1 MESNNEIIKL
11 IEEFKSC
18 QNVLIALG
26 DETRQ
31 HLMQE
36 MMKMKHEKDYGSAAG
51 QHRLHYNN
59 TGWRT

>member
-11 IEEFKSC
+11 IEEVKSC
-18 QNVLIALG
+18 RNVLIALG

-31 HLMQE
+31 HLMLE

>member
-31 HLMQE
+31 HLMLE
-36 MMKMKHEKDYGSAAG
+36 IMKMKPEKDYGSAAG

>member
-31 HLMQE
+31 HLMLE
-36 MMKMKHEKDYGSAAG
+36 MMKMKPEKDYGSAAG
-51 QHRLHYNN
+51 QHRLPQGNP
-59 TGWRT
+59 

>member
-31 HLMQE
+31 HLMLE
-36 MMKMKHEKDYGSAAG
+36 MMKMKPEKDFGSAAG

>member
-26 DETRQ
+26 DQTRQ
-31 HLMQE
+31 HLMLE
-36 MMKMKHEKDYGSAAG
+36 MMKMKPEKDYGSAAG

>member
-18 QNVLIALG
+18 QNVLIDLG

-31 HLMQE
+31 HLMLE
-36 MMKMKHEKDYGSAAG
+36 MMKMEHEKDYGSAAG

>member
-31 HLMQE
+31 HLMLE
-36 MMKMKHEKDYGSAAG
+36 MMKMKPEKDYGSAAG
-51 QHRLHYNN
+51 QHCLHYNN

>member
-26 DETRQ
+26 DGTRQ
-31 HLMQE
+31 HLMLE
-36 MMKMKHEKDYGSAAG
+36 MMKMKPEKDYGSAAG

>member
-1 MESNNEIIKL
+1 MESNKEIIKL

-31 HLMQE
+31 HLMLE
-36 MMKMKHEKDYGSAAG
+36 MMKMKPEKDYGSAAG

>member
-26 DETRQ
+26 DQTRQ
-31 HLMQE
+31 HLMLE
-36 MMKMKHEKDYGSAAG
+36 MMKMKPEKDFGSAAG

>member
-18 QNVLIALG
+18 RNVLIALG

-31 HLMQE
+31 HLMLE
-36 MMKMKHEKDYGSAAG
+36 MMKMEHEKDYGSAAG

>member
-31 HLMQE
+31 HLMLE
-36 MMKMKHEKDYGSAAG
+36 MMKMEHEKDYGSAAG
-51 QHRLHYNN
+51 QHRLH
-59 TGWRT
+59 

>member
-1 MESNNEIIKL
+1 MIKL

-31 HLMQE
+31 HLMLE

>member
-31 HLMQE
+31 HLMLE
-36 MMKMKHEKDYGSAAG
+36 MMKMKPEKDYGSAAG

>member
-31 HLMQE
+31 HLMLE
-36 MMKMKHEKDYGSAAG
+36 MMKMKPEKDYGSAAG
-51 QHRLHYNN
+51 QRRLHYNN

>member
-31 HLMQE
+31 HLMLE
-36 MMKMKHEKDYGSAAG
+36 MMKMEPEKDYGSAAG

>member
-31 HLMQE
+31 HLMLE
-36 MMKMKHEKDYGSAAG
+36 MIKMKPEKDFGSAAG

>member
-18 QNVLIALG
+18 QNVLIALS

-31 HLMQE
+31 HLMLE
-36 MMKMKHEKDYGSAAG
+36 MMKMEHEKDYGSAAG